1 MMPSPESKADSPVP
15 PPSAV
20 SFVVARAIEP
30 TKNFPDSILTRG
42 EAVRDLCIVVLLA
55 IAFMTAIFETGLPH
69 WLAQRF
75 PSIAVILP
83 AFLNGAICMGAVAAL
98 VRHRR
103 QRAGD
108 IGLTKW
114 RWQWLCIGLL
124 TVPVCFVGGAI
135 SNLTYALVTQR
146 SLVDFVKEREEFLGG
161 VSDIPLWL
169 IFTLSIFV
177 GIYEEILFRGFVLTR
192 LRALSRGILWP
203 VVISSVIFGSLHF
216 TQGIMGMCQTTVVG
230 LVLATVAARSR
241 SLWPCMIAHALIDS
255 TSLVLAGL
263 LSEEMQEFLRE
274 AASQP
279 AG

>member
-1 MMPSPESKADSPVP
+1 MM
-15 PPSAV
+15 PPSASESESQTPQPLPV
-20 SFVVARAIEP
+20 TYMVARAIDAP
-30 TKNFPDSILTRG
+30 KVFPDSTLTRG
-42 EAVRDLCIVVLLA
+42 DALRDLCIVVFLA
-55 IAFMTAIFETGLPH
+55 IAFMTAIFETGFPH

-75 PSIAVILP
+75 PDIAVILP

-103 QRAGD
+103 QRAGS
-108 IGLTKW
+108 IGLTNWHW
-114 RWQWLCIGLL
+114 RWLGIGLL

-135 SNLTYALVTQR
+135 SNLIYALVTQR

-192 LRALSRGILWP
+192 LRALSKGVIGP

-216 TQGIMGMCQTTVVG
+216 TQGLMGVCQTTIVG

-263 LSEEMQEFLRE
+263 MSEEMQQFLRE

>member
-1 MMPSPESKADSPVP
+1 MLP
-15 PPSAV
+15 PPHSEAEPLTPQPLPV
-20 SFVVARAIEP
+20 AYAVARALDTPKI
-30 TKNFPDSILTRG
+30 FPDCTLSRG
-42 EAVRDLCIVVLLA
+42 DAVRDLCIVVLLA
-55 IAFMTAIFETGLPH
+55 IAFMTAIFETGFPH

-75 PSIAVILP
+75 PDVAAILP
-83 AFLNGAICMGAVAAL
+83 AFLNGAVCMGAVAAL
-98 VRHRR
+98 LRHRR
-103 QRAGD
+103 QLPGD
-108 IGLTKW
+108 IGLTLW
-114 RWQWLCIGLL
+114 RWRWLGIGVL

-146 SLVDFVKEREEFLGG
+146 TLVDFVKEREEFLGG

-192 LRALSRGILWP
+192 LRALSRGIFWP
-203 VVISSVIFGSLHF
+203 VMISSVIFGSLHF
-216 TQGIMGMCQTTVVG
+216 TQGIMGVCQTTVVG
-230 LVLATVAARSR
+230 LVLSTVAARSR

-263 LSEEMQEFLRE
+263 MSEDMQRFLRE